1 MYFQD
6 LLTRFRHHNSTV
18 RQDALKQ
25 LKNILL
31 QNHLKSLHS
40 QLNSLLHGT
49 AALSHDKEKEIRTNS
64 FHALNFILG
73 LISNEQLISLH
84 EII

>member
-25 LKNILL
+25 LKDILL
-31 QNHLKSLHS
+31 QNPLKSLHS
-40 QLNSLLHGT
+40 QLNSLLHGI
-49 AALSHDKEKEIRTNS
+49 AVLSLDKEKEIRTNS
-64 FHALNFILG
+64 CI
-73 LISNEQLISLH
+73 
-84 EII
+84 